1 MKKSLAHLPLNKKQ
15 ELKRLKSII
24 LEKAPQ
30 TQFIILFGSHARGNW
45 VDDEYVEDHI
55 TYTYKSDFDILVI
68 TEDWKTTGD
77 ASLWAQAEKE
87 YYGALWR
94 QRTPLEI
101 ISHDI
106 EYVNTGLREGRYFF
120 SDIKKEGILLY
131 DSGKYKLERKRKIDP
146 VRRLEIAKEDFEQW
160 FESAETFYENYE
172 HNISK
177 ENKKKY
183 LNNAA
188 FELHQA
194 TERFYSALI
203 LTASGYRPKLH
214 NIEKLGTTAAAY
226 YPEFLKIFPRKSA
239 EEERL
244 FKLLKDAYIDARYK
258 KDYSITKDELAYL
271 AKRVEKLRNLVEK
284 TCKAKIENL
293 KKATV

>member
-15 ELKRLKSII
+15 ELRRLRSII

-30 TQFIILFGSHARGNW
+30 TQFIILFGSHARGDW

-68 TEDWKTTGD
+68 TEDWET
-77 ASLWAQAEKE
+77 ARNSNLWTQAEKE
-87 YYGALWR
+87 YYGALR
-94 QRTPLEI
+94 SQRTPLEI

-120 SDIKKEGILLY
+120 SDIKKEGVLLY
-131 DSGKYKLERKRKIDP
+131 NSGNYKLERKRKIDP
-146 VRRLEIAKEDFEQW
+146 VRRLEIAEEDFEQW
-160 FESAETFYENYE
+160 FESANEFFTSFKANMKRKSYK
-172 HNISK
+172 I
-177 ENKKKY
+177 
-183 LNNAA
+183 AA

-194 TERFYSALI
+194 TERFYSAII

-244 FKLLKDAYIDARYK
+244 FQLLKDAYIDARYK
-258 KDYSITKDELAYL
+258 KDYSITKEELEYL
-271 AKRVEKLRNLVEK
+271 AKRVEKLRDSVEK
-284 TCKAKIENL
+284 TCKAKIEDL
-293 KKATV
+293 KKELV